1 MDIDSV
7 DLNLPRI
14 FDAVYTEGNV
24 SRTAIR
30 WLRTEHVGPLVRSAL
45 AMGGR
50 WRVWR
55 ARNPRGG
62 IPRALARNKQDQ
74 RKPSKRMAFCFR
86 ISGMTSGRKPA
97 TWKSCIQ
104 RSGVIKG

>member
-1 MDIDSV
+1 MDINSV
-7 DLNLPRI
+7 DLDLLRI
-14 FDAVYTEGNV
+14 SDTVYTEGNV

-30 WLRTEHVGPLVRSAL
+30 WLRTEYVVRQSVACWPWEVEG
-45 AMGGR
+45 ACGAQ
-50 WRVWR
+50 
-55 ARNPRGG
+55 ARGKR
-62 IPRALARNKQDQ
+62 DQ

-86 ISGMTSGRKPA
+86 IRGMTSGRKPA